1 VHEIDS
7 KIKFFKDTH
16 KPGTSFYIDENGD
29 IRKGPMKFPRC
40 MFCNIDLEKLRK
52 NNSRRRFIKFCSANC
67 RKEYNRRKKIREKLG
82 ASGVIWNPDKSL
94 ARNKMRE
101 IYVRNGKNP
110 LEVPYKA
117 KKSKWKFT

>member
-1 VHEIDS
+1 VDEINR
-7 KIKFFKDTH
+7 KIQFFKGTR
-16 KPGTSFYIDENGD
+16 KPGTSFYFDENGD

-40 MFCNIDLEKLRK
+40 MLCNKNLEILRK
-52 NNSRRRFIKFCSANC
+52 NNPRRRFIKFCSVNC

-94 ARNKMRE
+94 ARNKMKA
-101 IYVRNGKNP
+101 IYVQNGKNP

-117 KKSKWKFT
+117 KKSKWKF